1 MSSLR
6 SPTGPLPKSVYWRRR
21 AVLLVV
27 LLAIIAII
35 AIIAWPRGGGAT
47 PSPAPGAGAGSGATS
62 SPPTAGATGGPVDGD
77 VCDPS
82 KIDITAETDA
92 SNYDAGVNPQ
102 LWLTITSRQT
112 TECVLSAGTD
122 VQEYRITSGDEL
134 IWSSVD
140 CQVDPV
146 AFEQILKP
154 GVPVSAPPITWDR
167 TRSSPDTCDAERE
180 PVIAEGASYHL
191 EVTVGDLESKTSKQF
206 LLY

>member
-27 LLAIIAII
+27 LLAIVAII
-35 AIIAWPRGGGAT
+35 AIIAWPRGGGAA
-47 PSPAPGAGAGSGATS
+47 PSPAPGAGATT
-62 SPPTAGATGGPVDGD
+62 SPPAVDPTGAAVDGEA
-77 VCDPS
+77 CDPT

-92 SNYDAGVNPQ
+92 SSYDAGVNPQ
-102 LWLTITSRQT
+102 LWLTITSRQA
-112 TECVLSAGTD
+112 TECVLAAGTD

-134 IWSSVD
+134 IWSSAD
-140 CQVDPV
+140 CQTDPV

-154 GVPVSAPPITWDR
+154 GVPVSAAPITWDR
-167 TRSSPDTCDAERE
+167 TRSSPDTCGTERE
-180 PVIAEGASYHL
+180 AVIADGASYHL
-191 EVTVGDLESKTSKQF
+191 EVTVGDLESKSSKQF